1 MTSWFDPILGYYLG
15 VIRGWCSKL
24 KKKAMVCFAALGMS
38 IALNCAVEAKP
49 SKEYV
54 DIQITP
60 ARNLVAEANNELRA
74 DAAEMA
80 DLLNIRPVVEMLRTA
95 QRSGKDMSESPK
107 ALQSARLMC
116 LWRMFVAS
124 EEVRKVV
131 AQINFDIAVNNVH
144 LETLNNRK
152 RLANNLINTF
162 NFTQNGV
169 LGIVKNSL
177 AIAAVYPIF
186 RQEIA
191 MTSFGMSGCLPVI
204 NMYAPNLIYRKTT
217 DGANMLSHVTD
228 PGYRPESANQ
238 SYLWKYFNSPIPG
251 KNPKEPRREVI
262 LKHWEALKGL
272 SATNEKQ
279 RDLMAGS
286 NEKTRLEGIKIVSQ
300 RIEILHDFKTHVEEF
315 DGALFELHQAVTNIQ
330 AGER

>member
-1 MTSWFDPILGYYLG
+1 MKNKALKCLLSISLGFLLG
-15 VIRGWCSKL
+15 Q
-24 KKKAMVCFAALGMS
+24 
-38 IALNCAVEAKP
+38 AVEAKS

-60 ARNLVAEANNELRA
+60 TRNLTAEANNELRA
-74 DAAEMA
+74 DAAEIA
-80 DLLNIRPVVEMLRTA
+80 DLLNIRPLVEMLRTH
-95 QRSGKDMSESPK
+95 QRSGKDMCEAPK

-144 LETLNNRK
+144 LETLTNRK
-152 RLANNLINTF
+152 RLTNNLINTF
-162 NFTQNGV
+162 NFTQSGV

-177 AIAAVYPIF
+177 AIGAVYPIF

-191 MTSFGMSGCLPVI
+191 MTSFGMSGCLPII
-204 NMYAPNLIYRKTT
+204 NMYAPNLIYRRTT

-228 PGYRPESANQ
+228 PGYKPAYANQ

-251 KNPKEPRREVI
+251 SASKEPRREII

-279 RDLMAGS
+279 KDLMDGT
-286 NEKTRLEGIKIVSQ
+286 NEKTVHEGLKTVGQ
-300 RIEILHDFKTHVEEF
+300 RIEILHDFKTHIEEF

-330 AGER
+330 PGEK

>member
-1 MTSWFDPILGYYLG
+1 
-15 VIRGWCSKL
+15 L
-24 KKKAMVCFAALGMS
+24 KKKALICLATLGLGFLFNGAA
-38 IALNCAVEAKP
+38 EAKA

-60 ARNLVAEANNELRA
+60 ARNLMAEANSELRA

-80 DLLNIRPVVEMLRTA
+80 DLLNIRPVVEMLRTH
-95 QRSGKDMSESPK
+95 QRSGKDMANAPK
-107 ALQSARLMC
+107 DVQSARLMC
-116 LWRMFVAS
+116 LWRMFEAS

-152 RLANNLINTF
+152 RLTNNTINTF
-162 NFTQNGV
+162 NFMQNGV

-177 AIAAVYPIF
+177 AIAALYPIF

-204 NMYAPNLIYRKTT
+204 NMYAPKLIYRKTT
-217 DGANMLSHVTD
+217 EGANMLSHVTD
-228 PGYRPESANQ
+228 PGYRPEYANH

-251 KNPKEPRREVI
+251 SSSKEPRREVLI
-262 LKHWEALKGL
+262 KHWEALKGL

-279 RDLMAGS
+279 RDLMDGT
-286 NEKTRLEGIKIVSQ
+286 NEKARREGLGAVSQ

>member
-1 MTSWFDPILGYYLG
+1 MKIKALKCLLSLG
-15 VIRGWCSKL
+15 
-24 KKKAMVCFAALGMS
+24 FALLVGG
-38 IALNCAVEAKP
+38 AVEAKS
-49 SKEYV
+49 SKEYI

-60 ARNLVAEANNELRA
+60 TRNPAAEANNELRA
-74 DAAEMA
+74 DAAEIA
-80 DLLNIRPVVEMLRTA
+80 DLLNIRPVVEMLRTH
-95 QRSGKDMSESPK
+95 QRSGKDMCEAPK
-107 ALQSARLMC
+107 DLQSARLMC

-144 LETLNNRK
+144 LETLTNRK
-152 RLANNLINTF
+152 RLTNNLINTF
-162 NFTQNGV
+162 NFTQSGV

-191 MTSFGMSGCLPVI
+191 MTSFGMSGCLPII
-204 NMYAPNLIYRKTT
+204 NMYAPNLIYRRTT

-228 PGYRPESANQ
+228 PGYKPAYANQ

-251 KNPKEPRREVI
+251 SASKEPRREII
-262 LKHWEALKGL
+262 LKHWEAIKGL

-279 RDLMAGS
+279 KDLMDGT
-286 NEKTRLEGIKIVSQ
+286 NEKTVHEGLKTVGQ
-300 RIEILHDFKTHVEEF
+300 RIEILHDFKTHIEEF
-315 DGALFELHQAVTNIQ
+315 DGALFELHQAITNIQ
-330 AGER
+330 PGEK

>member
-1 MTSWFDPILGYYLG
+1 MPDAVDVRHESVKRRRARARDAARLVVRQPFRMDEQDAGGEIG
-15 VIRGWCSKL
+15 VQEK
-24 KKKAMVCFAALGMS
+24 FAF
-38 IALNCAVEAKP
+38 
-49 SKEYV
+49 
-54 DIQITP
+54 T
-60 ARNLVAEANNELRA
+60 ELRT

-95 QRSGKDMSESPK
+95 QRSGKDMSASPK

-116 LWRMFVAS
+116 LWRMFSAS

-152 RLANNLINTF
+152 RVTNNLINTF

-177 AIAAVYPIF
+177 AIAALYPIF

-191 MTSFGMSGCLPVI
+191 MTSFGMSGCLPVL
-204 NMYAPNLIYRKTT
+204 NLYAPKLIYRKTT

-228 PGYRPESANQ
+228 PGFRPEYANQ
-238 SYLWKYFNSPIPG
+238 SYLWKYFSSPIPG
-251 KNPKEPRREVI
+251 TNSKEPRREVI

-279 RDLMAGS
+279 RDLMDGS
-286 NEKTRLEGIKIVSQ
+286 NEKTRLEGLKTVSQ

-330 AGER
+330 PGER

>member
-1 MTSWFDPILGYYLG
+1 MKNKTFICLASIGFVFLLSG
-15 VIRGWCSKL
+15 
-24 KKKAMVCFAALGMS
+24 AA
-38 IALNCAVEAKP
+38 EAKP
-49 SKEYV
+49 SKEYI

-60 ARNLVAEANNELRA
+60 ARNLQAEANNELRA
-74 DAAEMA
+74 DAAELA
-80 DLLNIRPVVEMLRTA
+80 DLLNIRPVVEMLRTH
-95 QRSGKDMSESPK
+95 QRSGKDMADAPK

-152 RLANNLINTF
+152 RLTNNLINTF

-177 AIAAVYPIF
+177 AIGAVYPIF

-191 MTSFGMSGCLPVI
+191 MTSFGMSGCLPII

-228 PGYRPESANQ
+228 PGYKPAYANQ

-251 KNPKEPRREVI
+251 KGSNEPRREII

-272 SATNEKQ
+272 SASSEKQ
-279 RDLMAGS
+279 RDLMDGT
-286 NEKTRLEGIKIVSQ
+286 NEKTRLEGIKTVSQ
-300 RIEILHDFKTHVEEF
+300 RIEILHDFKTHIEEF
-315 DGALFELHQAVTNIQ
+315 DGALFELHQAVTNVQ
-330 AGER
+330 AGEK